1 MKLRRNKPRWL
12 LYLILAVFIVGSF
25 FMFQG
30 MRPLKGRDAP
40 LTFTVAP
47 GQNFIELGK
56 ALEKAGAVRNSFAF
70 SFYSFISGLRSKFQA
85 GTYVIP
91 ENAGVAA
98 IARLFAQGEGKPERT
113 VTIIEGWTAEEIE
126 AYLAKEKVF
135 AKGIFLAAVKKIPA
149 SCPFSENVCSL
160 VVSIPKKLN
169 ALEGYL
175 FPDTYRLYFDAK
187 PEDLIEKML
196 KNFLE
201 KTGDQMLARSFE
213 TSNHTRHEIITMAS
227 IIEAEVPLDADR
239 AIVSG
244 IFWKRIDAGVPL
256 QADSTVNYATGKSA
270 RAASLTDLK
279 FNSPYNTYLYP
290 DLPPGPIGNPGVS
303 AIKAAL
309 SPQESDY
316 WFFLSREDGTT
327 VFSKTLDEHAA
338 AKERYIKP

>member
-1 MKLRRNKPRWL
+1 MSPKRKKQRWL
-12 LYLILAVFIVGSF
+12 LSAILALFIFGSF
-25 FMFQG
+25 FIFQG
-30 MRPLKGRDAP
+30 MRPPEGRNAP
-40 LTFTVAP
+40 LTFTVES
-47 GQNFIELGK
+47 GQNFIEVGK
-56 ALEKAGAVRNSFAF
+56 ALEKEGAVRSAMAF
-70 SFYSFISGLRSKFQA
+70 SLYSYVSGLRTKFQA

-91 ENAGVAA
+91 VDASAAA
-98 IARLFAQGEGKPERT
+98 IARLFTQGEGRRERT
-113 VTIIEGWTAEEIE
+113 VTVIEGWTTEEID
-126 AYLAKEKVF
+126 AYLTAEKVF
-135 AKGIFLAAVKKIPA
+135 AKGAFLAAVKKMPA

-160 VVSIPKKLN
+160 VADIPNKSN
-169 ALEGYL
+169 ELEGYL

-201 KTGDQMLARSFE
+201 KTGEQTLARSFE
-213 TSNHTRHEIITMAS
+213 ISNHTRHEIITMAS
-227 IIEAEVPLDADR
+227 IIEAEVPHEQDR
-239 AIVSG
+239 PVIAG

-327 VFSKTLDEHAA
+327 VFSKTLDEHVT
-338 AKERYIKP
+338 AKEKYLKP